1 MIVDTSAVVAVL
13 KREPGHERLLRL
25 LLTYPARMSAPIL
38 VETRIVVA
46 SSLGPTGLRRLHAL
60 LAQADVE
67 VVAFDEAHAD
77 VATDAYRDYGRGSRH
92 PARLNLADAYSYAL
106 ASAADE
112 PLLFVGDDFSRTD
125 LRSALEEY
133 GE

>member
-13 KREPGHERLLRL
+13 KREHGHERLLRL
-25 LLTYPARMSAPIL
+25 LLTYPARMSAPVL
-38 VETRIVVA
+38 VETRIVVT
-46 SSLGPTGLRRLHAL
+46 SSVGPIGLRRLHAL

-67 VVAFDEAHAD
+67 IVAFDEAHAD
-77 VATDAYRDYGRGSRH
+77 IAADAYRDYGRGSRH

-125 LRSALEEY
+125 VRSALEEY